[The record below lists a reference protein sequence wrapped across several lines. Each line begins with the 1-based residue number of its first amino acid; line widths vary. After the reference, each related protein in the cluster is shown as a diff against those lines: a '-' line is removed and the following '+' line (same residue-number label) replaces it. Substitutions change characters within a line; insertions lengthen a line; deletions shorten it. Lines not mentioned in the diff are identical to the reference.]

1 MRRNRLIITA
11 ASAVLAAAALSP
23 AGPRG
28 AARAQQASSAAADR
42 AIDRAVSAWAGVK
55 TLRGTVE
62 QTVTN
67 PLTGKA
73 MTARGEV
80 QQRRPGR
87 FAVRFTEPAGD
98 VIVADGTTLWIYL
111 PSTAPNQVIKAPLAE
126 AAGMSIDL
134 SDQFLSS
141 PRTKYDITD
150 AGTETIGGRVTRALR
165 LIPKAGQK
173 LGFVRAKVWIDE
185 KDGLIRQFEVADQSG
200 LSRRV
205 TLSNVKVNAKVSTSA
220 FKFTPPAGARVVT
233 R

>member
-1 MRRNRLIITA
+1 MHRTQLRTLA
-11 ASAVLAAAALSP
+11 AGALLAAASLAPAALD
-23 AGPRG
+23 
-28 AARAQQASSAAADR
+28 AQQPSAADR
-42 AIDRAVSAWAGVK
+42 TIDRAVKAWARVK
-55 TLRGTVE
+55 TLRATVE

-73 MTARGEV
+73 MTSRGEV

-98 VIVADGTTLWIYL
+98 VIVADGATVWLYL
-111 PSTAPNQVIKAPLAE
+111 PSTTPGQVIKSTLSGAGG
-126 AAGMSIDL
+126 AASLDL
-134 SDQFLSS
+134 SDQFLSQ
-141 PRTKYDITD
+141 PRAKYDITD
-150 AGTETIGGRVTRALR
+150 AGAEMVDGRGTRALR
-165 LIPKAGQK
+165 LIPKAGRQ

-205 TLSNVKVNAKVSTSA
+205 KLSGVKVNAPVSASA
-220 FKFTPPAGARVVT
+220 FKFTPPPGTRVVT